1 MESKSLT
8 WEEMIERLH
17 EVFDSEVVNIE
28 EVENILASYKSRSI
42 DWKKYAKFDKY
53 KYTRYSFKLIKVN
66 MNIIFKQRNWQNFTF
81 FTKNML
87 VYIFN

>member
-53 KYTRYSFKLIKVN
+53 KYTRYGFKLKVGLA
-66 MNIIFKQRNWQNFTF
+66 KVEQHGR
-81 FTKNML
+81 
-87 VYIFN
+87 V

>member
-1 MESKSLT
+1 MT

-53 KYTRYSFKLIKVN
+53 KYTRYGFKLKVGLA
-66 MNIIFKQRNWQNFTF
+66 KVDLKGSGLKVDP
-81 FTKNML
+81 KNRPD
-87 VYIFN
+87 I